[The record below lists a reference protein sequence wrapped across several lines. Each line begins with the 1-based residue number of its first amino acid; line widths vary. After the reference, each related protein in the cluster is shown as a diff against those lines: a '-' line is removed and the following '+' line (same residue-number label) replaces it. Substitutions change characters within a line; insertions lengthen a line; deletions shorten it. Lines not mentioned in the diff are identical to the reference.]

1 MTRRIMTAAAWMALL
16 LAAGGESW
24 AGARVGDTAPEL
36 SGTAWAGGKVY
47 KLSDLRGKAV
57 VLYFFEE
64 G

>member
-1 MTRRIMTAAAWMALL
+1 MKRRMTAAAAVAM
-16 LAAGGESW
+16 LAAAGYGR
-24 AGARVGDTAPEL
+24 AGAWVGSVAPEL
-36 SGTAWAGGKVY
+36 SGTTWSGGKTY